1 MTPIRTAIV
10 DDEPLARAALR
21 AVLASDPEIELVGDC
36 IGVGAPALIER
47 AHVELVFL
55 DVQMPELDGFQV
67 LDALRPEALPAVVFV
82 TAYDVYAVRA
92 FEVHAVDYLLKP
104 FDDARVVTALARVKQ
119 RLRAGGAAGTPGPS
133 DPVLALLNQR
143 GCPLDERGATIGGG
157 PRGIN
162 ERSEAVGGGD
172 PAGSAGGAEG
182 KAPRGIHRLLV
193 RTRGKI
199 LAVRTS
205 DIDWIE
211 AADYYATLHVGG
223 ASHLIRQ
230 TMAELEAGLDPR
242 RFVRVHRGA
251 IVNID
256 QIREVHPLFRGDCTL
271 VLADGTQV
279 KLSRTRR
286 AEFERLF
293 GTPR

>member
-21 AVLASDPEIELVGDC
+21 AVLASDPEIEVIGDC
-36 IGVGAPALIER
+36 IGVDAPALIER
-47 AHVELVFL
+47 AQVELVFL
-55 DVQMPELDGFQV
+55 DVQMPEVDGVQV
-67 LDALRPEALPAVVFV
+67 LDALHPEALPAVVFV
-82 TAYDVYAVRA
+82 TAYDTYAVRA

-104 FDDARVVTALARVKQ
+104 FDDARIATALARAKQ
-119 RLRAGGAAGTPGPS
+119 RLAHGEAGEPALPGPS
-133 DPVLALLNQR
+133 DAVLALLNQR
-143 GCPLDERGATIGGG
+143 GEASGSGGWNGGRNGGWNGGWIERI
-157 PRGIN
+157 
-162 ERSEAVGGGD
+162 
-172 PAGSAGGAEG
+172 
-182 KAPRGIHRLLV
+182 LV

-199 LAVRTS
+199 LAVRTP

-223 ASHLIRQ
+223 ASYLIRQ
-230 TMAELEAGLDPR
+230 TMAELEASLDPR

-251 IVNID
+251 IVHVD
-256 QIREVHPLFRGDCTL
+256 RIREVHPLFRGDCTL

>member
-21 AVLASDPEIELVGDC
+21 AVLASDPEIEVIGDC
-36 IGVGAPALIER
+36 IGVDAPALIER
-47 AHVELVFL
+47 AQVELVFL
-55 DVQMPELDGFQV
+55 DVQMPEVDGFQV

-82 TAYDVYAVRA
+82 TAYDTYAVRA
-92 FEVHAVDYLLKP
+92 FAVHAVDYLLKP
-104 FDDARVVTALARVKQ
+104 FDDARVATALARAKQ
-119 RLRAGGAAGTPGPS
+119 RLARGEAGEPAMPGPS
-133 DPVLALLNQR
+133 DAVIALLNQR
-143 GCPLDERGATIGGG
+143 DRPPDERGEASGG
-157 PRGIN
+157 RGWIQ
-162 ERSEAVGGGD
+162 
-172 PAGSAGGAEG
+172 
-182 KAPRGIHRLLV
+182 RLLV
-193 RTRGKI
+193 RTRSKI
-199 LAVRTS
+199 IAVRTP

-230 TMAELEAGLDPR
+230 TMADLEAGLDPR

-256 QIREVHPLFRGDCTL
+256 RVREVHPLFRGDCTL

>member
-21 AVLASDPEIELVGDC
+21 VVLAADPDVEVVGDC
-36 IGVGAPALIER
+36 IGVDAPALIER
-47 AHVELVFL
+47 AQARLVFL
-55 DVQMPELDGFQV
+55 DVQMPELDGFGV

-82 TAYDVYAVRA
+82 TAYDAYAVRA
-92 FEVHAVDYLLKP
+92 FDVHAVDYVLKP
-104 FDDARVVTALARVKQ
+104 FDDARVLTALARAKQ
-119 RLRAGGAAGTPGPS
+119 RLARDAAGRPDPGAG
-133 DPVLALLNQR
+133 DPLLALLNQADR
-143 GCPLDERGATIGGG
+143 PGA
-157 PRGIN
+157 
-162 ERSEAVGGGD
+162 
-172 PAGSAGGAEG
+172 PA
-182 KAPRGIHRLLV
+182 RFLV

-199 LAVRTS
+199 VAVRCD

-230 TMAELEAGLDPR
+230 TMAELEARLDPR

-251 IVNID
+251 IVHLD
-256 QIREVHPLFRGDCTL
+256 RIREIHPLFRGDCTL

-293 GTPR
+293 GAPR

>member
-10 DDEPLARAALR
+10 DDEPLARDALR
-21 AVLASDPEIELVGDC
+21 AVLASDPEIAVVGDC
-36 IGVGAPALIER
+36 IGLDAPALIER
-47 AHVELVFL
+47 AQVELVFL

-67 LDALRPEALPAVVFV
+67 LDALGPEALPAVVFV
-82 TAYDVYAVRA
+82 TAYDIYAVRA

-104 FDDARVVTALARVKQ
+104 FDDARVATALARAKQ
-119 RLRAGGAAGTPGPS
+119 RMGRGGGAPVPGPS
-133 DPVLALLNQR
+133 DGVLALLNQR
-143 GCPLDERGATIGGG
+143 GRDRTIDERGEVMGAAAET
-157 PRGIN
+157 
-162 ERSEAVGGGD
+162 EA
-172 PAGSAGGAEG
+172 AGG
-182 KAPRGIHRLLV
+182 ISRLLV

-199 LAVRTS
+199 LAIRAA

-230 TMAELEAGLDPR
+230 TMAELEASLDPR

-251 IVNID
+251 IVNVD
-256 QIREVHPLFRGDCTL
+256 RIREVHPLFRGDCTL

>member
-1 MTPIRTAIV
+1 MTPIRVAII

-21 AVLASDPEIELVGDC
+21 VVLAADPEVEVVGDC
-36 IGVGAPALIER
+36 IGVDAPALIER
-47 AHVELVFL
+47 AQARLVFL
-55 DVQMPELDGFQV
+55 DVQMPELDGFGV

-82 TAYDVYAVRA
+82 TAYDAHAVRA
-92 FEVHAVDYLLKP
+92 FDVHAVDYVLKP
-104 FDDARVVTALARVKQ
+104 FDDARVLTALARAKQ
-119 RLRAGGAAGTPGPS
+119 RLARGAPERPDAGAG
-133 DPVLALLNQR
+133 DPLLALLNQADR
-143 GCPLDERGATIGGG
+143 APGALS
-157 PRGIN
+157 RF
-162 ERSEAVGGGD
+162 
-172 PAGSAGGAEG
+172 
-182 KAPRGIHRLLV
+182 LV

-199 LAVRTS
+199 VAVRCE

-211 AADYYATLHVGG
+211 ATDYYATLHVGG
-223 ASHLIRQ
+223 TTHLMRQ
-230 TMAELEAGLDPR
+230 TMAELETRLDPR

-251 IVNID
+251 IVNLD
-256 QIREVHPLFRGDCTL
+256 RIREIHPLFRGDCTL

>member
-1 MTPIRTAIV
+1 
-10 DDEPLARAALR
+10 
-21 AVLASDPEIELVGDC
+21 VLAADPDIEVVGDC

-47 AHVELVFL
+47 AQVELVFL

-104 FDDARVVTALARVKQ
+104 FDDARVATALARVKQ
-119 RLRAGGAAGTPGPS
+119 RLRGAAPATPGPS

-143 GCPLDERGATIGGG
+143 GGPLDEPGEAGRG
-157 PRGIN
+157 
-162 ERSEAVGGGD
+162 S
-172 PAGSAGGAEG
+172 
-182 KAPRGIHRLLV
+182 RGIHRLLV

-199 LAVRTS
+199 IAVRTS

-230 TMAELEAGLDPR
+230 TMAELEAGLDSR

-256 QIREVHPLFRGDCTL
+256 RIREVHPLFRGDCTL
-271 VLADGTQV
+271 VLSDGTQV

>member
-1 MTPIRTAIV
+1 VTPIRAAIV
-10 DDEPLARAALR
+10 DDEPLARDALR
-21 AVLASDPEIELVGDC
+21 AVLAADPAIAVVGDC
-36 IGVGAPALIER
+36 IGVDAPALIER
-47 AHVELVFL
+47 AQVELVFL
-55 DVQMPELDGFQV
+55 DVQMPELDGFEV
-67 LDALRPEALPAVVFV
+67 LDALRPELLPAVVFV
-82 TAYDVYAVRA
+82 TAYDAYAVRA

-104 FDDARVVTALARVKQ
+104 FDDARIAIAVERARQ
-119 RLRAGGAAGTPGPS
+119 RLRGGAPGPS
-133 DPVLALLNQR
+133 DPVLALLNQGGR
-143 GCPLDERGATIGGG
+143 ARLPLPDQPG
-157 PRGIN
+157 PANG
-162 ERSEAVGGGD
+162 VQ
-172 PAGSAGGAEG
+172 
-182 KAPRGIHRLLV
+182 RLLV

-211 AADYYATLHVGG
+211 AADYYATLHVAG

-230 TMAELEAGLDPR
+230 TMAELEASLDPR

-251 IVNID
+251 IVNVD
-256 QIREVHPLFRGDCTL
+256 RIREVHPLFRGDCTL

>member
-21 AVLASDPEIELVGDC
+21 VVLDGDPDVEVVGDC
-36 IGVGAPALIER
+36 IGVDAPALIER
-47 AHVELVFL
+47 AQVELVFL
-55 DVQMPELDGFQV
+55 DVQMPELDGFGV

-82 TAYDVYAVRA
+82 TAYDAYAVRA
-92 FEVHAVDYLLKP
+92 FEVHAVDYVLKP
-104 FDDARVVTALARVKQ
+104 FDDARVLTALARARQ
-119 RLRAGGAAGTPGPS
+119 RLARDAAGRP
-133 DPVLALLNQR
+133 DPAAGDPLLALLNQADR
-143 GCPLDERGATIGGG
+143 PGA
-157 PRGIN
+157 PSRF
-162 ERSEAVGGGD
+162 
-172 PAGSAGGAEG
+172 
-182 KAPRGIHRLLV
+182 LV

-199 LAVRTS
+199 VAVRCD

-223 ASHLIRQ
+223 TSHLIRQ
-230 TMAELEAGLDPR
+230 TMAELETRLDPR

-251 IVNID
+251 IVNLD
-256 QIREVHPLFRGDCTL
+256 RIREIHPLFRGDCTL

>member
-1 MTPIRTAIV
+1 MRPPIRVAIV

-21 AVLASDPEIELVGDC
+21 VLLETDPELAIVGDC
-36 IGVGAPALIER
+36 IGVDAPALIER
-47 AHVELVFL
+47 AQVELLFL

-67 LDALRPEALPAVVFV
+67 LEALRPEALPATVFV
-82 TAYDVYAVRA
+82 TAHDAYAVRA
-92 FEVHAVDYLLKP
+92 FEVHAIDYLLKP
-104 FDDARVVTALARVKQ
+104 FDDARLFTALARAKQ
-119 RLRAGGAAGTPGPS
+119 RLAQLGPGAS
-133 DPVLALLNQR
+133 EEMLALL
-143 GCPLDERGATIGGG
+143 DERSLRNRHI
-157 PRGIN
+157 
-162 ERSEAVGGGD
+162 ERF
-172 PAGSAGGAEG
+172 
-182 KAPRGIHRLLV
+182 LV

-199 LAVRTS
+199 LAVRTQ

-223 ASHLIRQ
+223 ATHLVRQ
-230 TMAELEAGLDPR
+230 TMAELEASLDAQC
-242 RFVRVHRGA
+242 FVRVHRGA

-256 QIREVHPLFRGDCTL
+256 RIREVHPLFRGDCTL